1 MGPGLFVIA
10 ILGCADGSADCRAV
24 ATLPTRYESR
34 ATCAAATGPALFAS
48 TAYDYPELQAE
59 CRAVSAPVSGG
70 NGRTIA
76 KSPVR
81 G

>member
-10 ILGCADGSADCRAV
+10 ILGCADGSASCQPV

-34 ATCAAATGPALFAS
+34 ATCAAATGAALIDS
-48 TAYDYPELQAE
+48 TKFDYPELQAE
-59 CRAVSAPVSGG
+59 CRAVPASASTR
-70 NGRTIA
+70 NERRIA
-76 KSPVR
+76 PTQ